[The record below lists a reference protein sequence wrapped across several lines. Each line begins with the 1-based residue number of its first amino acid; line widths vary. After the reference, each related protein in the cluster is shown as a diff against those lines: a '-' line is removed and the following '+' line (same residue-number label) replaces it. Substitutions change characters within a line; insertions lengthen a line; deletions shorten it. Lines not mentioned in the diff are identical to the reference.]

1 MGSNWISQIIYRWLW
16 TKWLIKILPE
26 AWASDSDGQ
35 ESGNLECLLDKVI
48 RGSDLLPTTAGGM
61 YSNLQSDCLLNC
73 VAKENQKWLM
83 VLSQTHANT
92 ANRMDPSVICHQH
105 IKHNFNHVHGLLREL
120 RSDLKAL
127 WELKTKGGEIFWKIE
142 SVWKMMKWGDSDKEE
157 NFILASV

>member
-92 ANRMDPSVICHQH
+92 ANRMDPSFIRHQH
-105 IKHNFNHVHGLLREL
+105 IKHNFDHVHGLLREL
-120 RSDLKAL
+120 GSDLAAL
-127 WELKTKGGEIFWKIE
+127 RELKAKGGKILRKIE
-142 SVWKMMKWGDSDKEE
+142 SVCKMIERGDFDKDE
-157 NFILASV
+157 NFIPDSV